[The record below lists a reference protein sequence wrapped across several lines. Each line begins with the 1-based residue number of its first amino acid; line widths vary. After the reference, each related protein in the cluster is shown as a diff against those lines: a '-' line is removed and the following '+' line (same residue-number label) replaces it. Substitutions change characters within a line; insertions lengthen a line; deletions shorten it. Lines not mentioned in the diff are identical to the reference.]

1 MHADGRINKM
11 VLCKKWVL
19 AKAFH
24 GKVTAENFRLE
35 EEDIS
40 DKLKDGGLFLVLIM
54 LSVFMDFRLG
64 SVLFGHM
71 FQIKTHTKYRPFKT
85 NNYS

>member
-1 MHADGRINKM
+1 MHADGRILINKM

-35 EEDIS
+35 EDDIS

-54 LSVFMDFRLG
+54 LNVFMDF
-64 SVLFGHM
+64 
-71 FQIKTHTKYRPFKT
+71 YRF
-85 NNYS
+85 